1 MIEAYLE
8 DLERRIDPEVEE
20 ALFEKWR
27 AFCDGEFEGA
37 IFSPRRQR
45 IAPAGLEWPH
55 VLVNEALADY
65 ERMALQQLGPCSQ
78 ALAEGSGAIMAV
90 RTNYGTGIMPTLF
103 GAELFIMDDCHNT
116 LPTTTPL
123 ATDDD
128 MLRRLLDR
136 GIPDLRRGLGEKVFA
151 MGEFYRELFAPYP
164 RIRRYVNVYHP
175 DLQGPMDVYELLR
188 GSAMFLDL
196 MDSPELAHQALAL
209 ITDTYAAFMRE
220 WLALYPYAGPTS
232 CHWSMMQPGC
242 IMLRDDSA
250 MNLSPDLFDDFIFP
264 YNQRLLREFGGGAE
278 HFCGRGEHF
287 IPSLCRQEGLGAIN
301 LSQPEYN
308 DMELIFQHSI
318 DRGILIIGLRR
329 DAAEAALLALLTDE
343 PLHIDELCQQAD
355 LPITQVSSALA
366 LMELKGM
373 VRRLEGMHYTL
384 ARSGGNSYRL
394 D

>member
-1 MIEAYLE
+1 MDLRPYLD
-8 DLERRIDPEVEE
+8 DLEARLDDAVET
-20 ALFEKWR
+20 ALGNDWL
-27 AFCDGEFEGA
+27 AFCTGQFRGD
-37 IFSPRRQR
+37 IFSPRRR
-45 IAPAGLEWPH
+45 ATAAATLSWPSPR
-55 VLVNEALADY
+55 VNAALDDY
-65 ERMALQQLGPCSQ
+65 KLMALQQLAACSSQ
-78 ALAEGSGAIMAV
+78 VAQGSGALLTV
-90 RTNYGTGIMPTLF
+90 RANYGTGIMPTLF
-103 GAELFIMDDCHNT
+103 GADLFIMDDCHNT

-128 MLRRLLDR
+128 KLRQLLDA
-136 GIPDLRRGLGEKVFA
+136 GIPDLRRGLGEKVFT

-196 MDSPELAHQALAL
+196 LDSPGLAHQVLAL

-232 CHWSMMQPGC
+232 CHWGMMQPGC

-278 HFCGRGEHF
+278 HFCGRGEHY

-329 DAAEAALLALLTDE
+329 DAAEAALRAGRD
-343 PLHIDELCQQAD
+343 LHGRVHC
-355 LPITQVSSALA
+355 P
-366 LMELKGM
+366 
-373 VRRLEGMHYTL
+373 
-384 ARSGGNSYRL
+384 
-394 D
+394 